1 MYARVATF
9 QSDPAHVDEA
19 ISMVRAEVEPAT
31 RRPGSRGR
39 GC

>member
-19 ISMVRAEVEPAT
+19 ISMVRAEVAAT